1 MKQYTINGIT
11 VTLDDTTSQAIE
23 SALNPS
29 KVWKPKEQE
38 FCYFIDIEGEVRRV
52 QWFKDQFD
60 EQRYNF
66 GNCFRTEEEAE
77 LHRDRL
83 QLYTDMKRFA
93 EQNNGEFEDGKR
105 WYIYL
110 DNVENSIEVDCYYS
124 FVVPFDV
131 YFSSQEIADKAVEL
145 FGERMKALWG
155 SK

>member
-29 KVWKPKEQE
+29 KVWKPKKEE
-38 FCYFIDIEGEVRRV
+38 DYYLVNEIGEVEED

-93 EQNNGEFEDGKR
+93 EQNNGEFEDGKKWFIFYETHDR
-105 WYIYL
+105 KTY
-110 DNVENSIEVDCYYS
+110 VSCYYS
-124 FVVPFDV
+124 VINPFDV
-131 YFSSQEIADKAVEL
+131 YFSSSEIADKAVEL